1 MSKKPIL
8 SKHPKKLIALILA
21 CLITITLT
29 GCDSNRK
36 PTGDLDLSAV
46 YASNGN
52 HSVTVGDVY
61 NKLRYNAVSYVEN
74 AVYNFLYEEEIET
87 VKTDLASSDSKY
99 REKLEHEILH
109 DIYDVHE
116 EDEIEDLTEK
126 EINTKIATYVDEMYQ
141 KGYVVTAEDIKA
153 KNFKSVEANYYLEVA
168 KYVAAYNKLA
178 EEFTVKDGVIDFG
191 EITDDSYFTKDEVVN
206 WYEKEHKNTGD
217 VTAILIRFINS
228 TEVNNVLKKFGLK
241 SSGGKWYQ
249 IKLDESKVNEWNTKN
264 GYEEYYDDYKIDLT
278 GETGIVSIDEFGNGN
293 ATVLKV
299 FAEIYNYVYTYRNPI
314 EFETVNV
321 HPDYAQYDHLEY
333 YGRIRSILEKDRETS
348 AKDNTEYETL
358 LEVLAQYEKDNN
370 ETIVMSKEKLDKY
383 STSLTSYLYTSLAT
397 EAKEEGKSFTQ
408 YITTGK
414 SFGNYYYLLYKIDQ
428 VEDKVLYEEV
438 EKEDDKKEINFTDTT
453 FLNEVLNEMF
463 ENELNDTYIEKQFT
477 ERVKEAKLKI
487 YDSIVE
493 SQFMYTSSSA
503 LVDSYEKNK
512 KQNNNVIAEVTYKD
526 NTKSI
531 NVSDVFSYLEPLHG
545 TQIAANLLFQEYIK
559 TTDYYKDLADDY
571 DNYVETVKLMLY
583 YFANDYYA
591 QSGYPSS
598 IGKYNFMMLYYGTA
612 NVDEVVKD
620 FLMVSDATNKF
631 FNDFAKDNNEFY
643 TSLLDYATKTYSDF
657 YSLTVS
663 GLTVYVDRDED
674 GVADEITDSN
684 VLTKANELLEVA
696 YDYVTNS
703 NAAYSTALNNVV
715 SAFNSSS
722 RIESTNPTSPE
733 YDWAAYRSL
742 GLHIEVSSF
751 GTFTDTSVTKE
762 ENIKNRVAELYDEVV
777 DSKLGFTSAYLDS
790 KTLETSDNKLTKLL
804 VTAGALPTSA
814 KYETENEEE
823 SKLYESV
830 NVIINDKK
838 ETINLTYTTD
848 EITLAQVKVYVAE
861 HLLLG
866 DVYSLPETTIAALD
880 AYLLPLINKY
890 TGSAS
895 QMTLTSNTLGTITF
909 SYNGTLSTSF
919 NEAFAKDYSR
929 STFYSNYIS
938 ILQNAEDKYEE
949 VYTGWWNNMYKG
961 GAN

>member
-126 EINTKIATYVDEMYQ
+126 EINTKISTYVDEMYQ

-153 KNFKSVEANYYLEVA
+153 KNFKAVEANYYLEVA

-178 EEFTVKDGVIDFG
+178 EEFSVKDGVIDFG
-191 EITDDSYFTKDEVVN
+191 EITDDSYFTKDEVVH
-206 WYEKEHKNTGD
+206 WYEKEHQNTGD

-249 IKLDESKVNEWNTKN
+249 IKLDPSKESEWNTKN

-278 GETGIVSIDEFGNGN
+278 GESGLVSIDELGNGN

-314 EFETVNV
+314 VLETVTDN
-321 HPDYAQYDHLEY
+321 PDFDHLKY
-333 YGRIRSILEKDRETS
+333 YRRIESIINKDFNTKLS
-348 AKDNTEYETL
+348 NPDNTEYETL

-438 EKEDDKKEINFTDTT
+438 ENEDDKKEINFTDTA

-463 ENELNDTYIEKQFT
+463 ENELSDTYIEKQFT

-531 NVSDVFSYLEPLHG
+531 TVSEVFSYLEPLHG
-545 TQIAANLLFQEYIK
+545 TQVAANLLFQEYIK

-591 QSGYPSS
+591 QSGYPST

-631 FNDFAKDNNEFY
+631 YNDFAKDNNEFY
-643 TSLLDYATKTYSDF
+643 TSLLNYATKTYSDF

-674 GVADEITDSN
+674 GLADEITDST
-684 VLTKANELLEVA
+684 VLAKANELLEVA

-751 GTFTDTSVTKE
+751 GTFTDTTATKE
-762 ENIKNRVAELYDEVV
+762 EAIKDRVANLYDVVV
-777 DSKLGFTSAYLDS
+777 DSKLGFTSAYLDNE
-790 KTLETSDNKLTKLL
+790 TVETSDNKLTKLL

-814 KYETENEEE
+814 KYETENEDE
-823 SKLYESV
+823 SKLYESI

-848 EITLAQVKVYVAE
+848 EITLEQVKVYVAE

-866 DVYSLPETTIAALD
+866 DVYSLPASTIAALD

-895 QMTLTSNTLGTITF
+895 QMTLTNNALGTITF
-909 SYNGTLSTSF
+909 SYTGALSDSF

-929 STFYSNYIS
+929 STFYSKYIS
-938 ILQNAEDKYEE
+938 ILQNNEDNYEE

-961 GAN
+961 GSN

>member
-1 MSKKPIL
+1 
-8 SKHPKKLIALILA
+8 
-21 CLITITLT
+21 
-29 GCDSNRK
+29 
-36 PTGDLDLSAV
+36 
-46 YASNGN
+46 
-52 HSVTVGDVY
+52 
-61 NKLRYNAVSYVEN
+61 
-74 AVYNFLYEEEIET
+74 
-87 VKTDLASSDSKY
+87 
-99 REKLEHEILH
+99 
-109 DIYDVHE
+109 
-116 EDEIEDLTEK
+116 
-126 EINTKIATYVDEMYQ
+126 
-141 KGYVVTAEDIKA
+141 
-153 KNFKSVEANYYLEVA
+153 
-168 KYVAAYNKLA
+168 
-178 EEFTVKDGVIDFG
+178 
-191 EITDDSYFTKDEVVN
+191 
-206 WYEKEHKNTGD
+206 
-217 VTAILIRFINS
+217 
-228 TEVNNVLKKFGLK
+228 
-241 SSGGKWYQ
+241 
-249 IKLDESKVNEWNTKN
+249 
-264 GYEEYYDDYKIDLT
+264 
-278 GETGIVSIDEFGNGN
+278 
-293 ATVLKV
+293 
-299 FAEIYNYVYTYRNPI
+299 
-314 EFETVNV
+314 
-321 HPDYAQYDHLEY
+321 
-333 YGRIRSILEKDRETS
+333 
-348 AKDNTEYETL
+348 
-358 LEVLAQYEKDNN
+358 
-370 ETIVMSKEKLDKY
+370 
-383 STSLTSYLYTSLAT
+383 
-397 EAKEEGKSFTQ
+397 
-408 YITTGK
+408 
-414 SFGNYYYLLYKIDQ
+414 
-428 VEDKVLYEEV
+428 
-438 EKEDDKKEINFTDTT
+438 
-453 FLNEVLNEMF
+453 MF
-463 ENELNDTYIEKQFT
+463 ENELSDTYIEKQFT

-487 YDSIVE
+487 YDSIIE

-612 NVDEVVKD
+612 NVDEVVKE

-631 FNDFAKDNNEFY
+631 FNDFAKDNDEFY
-643 TSLLDYATKTYSDF
+643 TSLLDYSTKTYNDF

-674 GVADEITDSN
+674 GVADEIITDSN
-684 VLTKANELLEVA
+684 VSAKANELLDLA
-696 YDYVTNS
+696 YDYVTKS

-751 GTFTDTSVTKE
+751 GTFTDTTVTKE

-895 QMTLTSNTLGTITF
+895 QMTLTNNALGTITF
-909 SYNGTLSTSF
+909 SYTGALSDSF

-929 STFYSNYIS
+929 STFYSKYIS
-938 ILQNAEDKYEE
+938 ILQNNEDNYEE

-961 GAN
+961 GSN

>member
-126 EINTKIATYVDEMYQ
+126 EINTKISTYVDEMYQ

-153 KNFKSVEANYYLEVA
+153 KNFKAVEANYYLEVA

-178 EEFTVKDGVIDFG
+178 EEFSVKDGVIDFG
-191 EITDDSYFTKDEVVN
+191 EITDDSYFTKDEVVH
-206 WYEKEHKNTGD
+206 WYDQEHKNTGD

-249 IKLDESKVNEWNTKN
+249 IKLDPSKESEWNTKN

-278 GETGIVSIDEFGNGN
+278 GESGLVSIDELGNGN

-314 EFETVNV
+314 VLETVTDN
-321 HPDYAQYDHLEY
+321 PDFDHLKY
-333 YGRIRSILEKDRETS
+333 YRRIESIINKDFNTKLS
-348 AKDNTEYETL
+348 NPDNTEYETL

-751 GTFTDTSVTKE
+751 GTFTDTTVTKE
-762 ENIKNRVAELYDEVV
+762 EAIKNRVAELYDVVV

-790 KTLETSDNKLTKLL
+790 ETLETSDNKLTKLL

-866 DVYSLPETTIAALD
+866 DVYSLPATTIAALD

-895 QMTLTSNTLGTITF
+895 QMTLTNNTLGTITF
-909 SYNGTLSTSF
+909 SYNGTLSDSF
-919 NEAFAKDYSR
+919 NEAFTKDYSR
-929 STFYSNYIS
+929 
-938 ILQNAEDKYEE
+938 
-949 VYTGWWNNMYKG
+949 
-961 GAN
+961 